1 MKKTIAALLFVMVA
15 TGAFGQSFLNLR
27 IYGIYFNF
35 QNGIVNVTSNY
46 IMSAPRTDRRTFGDL
61 GGEQGIDTPL
71 EFALLSYYSDPVKKI
86 RPVEAD
92 KILPADNPRLSGLK
106 LGAATYKELVEI
118 RYLDPRNTDRIGR
131 YEEMLRF
138 ISSKSNVTRAEI
150 ETYYRDNIRA
160 FIAEVV
166 DEEFGKISF
175 TSGSPTGGYNAVLMR
190 NPQNGHY
197 TLRYTDARNNTKE
210 LSANSLDALKTAMA
224 RNTAEFNQNGVNTV
238 STQNAL
244 IPAVSNIGRQSTEPT
259 VLITNILTGLYTAT
273 TTAER
278 DRYFKAL
285 LGQYIRYQQLVN
297 AGEGIKAVPALHS
310 FADAVIEMSPGLFSK
325 FGQDIQRINVF
336 NVRFTSTS
344 KDEIEVLASWRQP
357 PLRASA

>member
-1 MKKTIAALLFVMVA
+1 
-15 TGAFGQSFLNLR
+15 
-27 IYGIYFNF
+27 
-35 QNGIVNVTSNY
+35 
-46 IMSAPRTDRRTFGDL
+46 MSAPRTDRRTFGDL

-106 LGAATYKELVEI
+106 LGASTYKELVEI